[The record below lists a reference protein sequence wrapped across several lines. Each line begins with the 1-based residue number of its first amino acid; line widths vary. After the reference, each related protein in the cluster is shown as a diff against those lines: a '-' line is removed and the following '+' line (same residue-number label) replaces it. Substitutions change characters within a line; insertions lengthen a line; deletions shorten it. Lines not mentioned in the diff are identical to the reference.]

1 MLGPQGAGIV
11 AVKRSKP
18 LDAAR
23 CFDTLAQRIPVNAC
37 VIQITAPLG

>member
-1 MLGPQGAGIV
+1 MLGPKGAGIV
-11 AVKRSKP
+11 AVKLSDW

-23 CFDTLAQRIPVNAC
+23 GHDKLAQRIPVNAC